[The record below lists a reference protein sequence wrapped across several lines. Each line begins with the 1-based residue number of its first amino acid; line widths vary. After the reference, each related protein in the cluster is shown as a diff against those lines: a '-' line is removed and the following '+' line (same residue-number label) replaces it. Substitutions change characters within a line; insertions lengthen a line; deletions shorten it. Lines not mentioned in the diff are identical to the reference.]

1 MSTTGRVSCSRFR
14 PSRTAVVLITAAV
27 PVALTTI
34 PASAQSPNSV
44 TVVVDTTAPGRT
56 VPADFLGLS
65 FEANLMHE
73 QWLAPGAGNVSK
85 LIANLGHGNLRFS
98 ANQVDNTAWTPDP
111 SSPLP
116 AWAKGQRVTPDDL
129 SRVGNLARD
138 TGWSV
143 DMGVNLAHFDP
154 AAAADQ
160 ARAAEDRIGSALRSV
175 QIGNEP
181 NFYVLA
187 SVTGGGQ
194 RKPYLPASYA
204 DDAHKYRDAIAAAAP
219 GVAVEGPDTAAG
231 GTGSPLAEAGMKA
244 ALVDPWLDSYIE
256 RFGTE
261 SRSLNQHYYPFVNT
275 ARLGLSG
282 GSSDAVGGQPTVDKL
297 LSQDTSDR
305 QTAFI
310 RSLVS
315 KAEKAGLQP
324 RLTETNSVAKEGL
337 PGVTNSFGGALWT
350 VDYLM
355 TAARE
360 GVTGVNLH
368 LQPNDC
374 ESYPVFCF
382 PDDAARAAGQARPN
396 PNYYAALAVSK
407 LVGGQIL
414 PTTVDSGGKRV
425 TALAVRMPDGTV
437 KVMVDNLDRGADAA
451 VTVKVKG
458 GSGTA
463 SAQRLTGGAPEST
476 IGTTFAGA
484 AVTPDGAFTPAASE
498 SVPAVDGAYRLD
510 AGAASAVL
518 LTAPAR

>member
-1 MSTTGRVSCSRFR
+1 MRYSRFL
-14 PSRTAVVLITAAV
+14 PSRAAAVLITAAI
-27 PVALTTI
+27 PMALTTM
-34 PASAQSPNSV
+34 PAAAQSRNPV
-44 TVVVDTTAPGRT
+44 TVVVDTSAPGRT
-56 VPADFLGLS
+56 IPSDFLGLS

-73 QWLAPGAGNVSK
+73 QWLAPDAGNVSK

-111 SSPLP
+111 AAPVP

-129 SRVGNLARD
+129 SRVGALARD
-138 TGWSV
+138 IGWSI

-160 ARAAEDRIGSALRSV
+160 ARVARDRIGSALRSV

-181 NFYVLA
+181 NFYVLS

-194 RKPYLPASYA
+194 RKPYLPTGYA
-204 DDAHKYRDAIAAAAP
+204 DDARKYRDAIAAAAP

-244 ALVDPWLDSYIE
+244 ALVDPWLDTYIQ
-256 RFGTE
+256 RFGSE

-275 ARLGLSG
+275 ERLGLSG
-282 GSSDAVGGQPTVDKL
+282 ASSDAVGGQPTVDTL
-297 LSQDTSDR
+297 MSQDTSDR
-305 QTAFI
+305 QTEFI
-310 RSLVS
+310 RSFVA
-315 KAEKAGLQP
+315 KAQQAGLQP
-324 RLTETNSVAKEGL
+324 RMTETNSVAKEGL
-337 PGVTNSFGGALWT
+337 PGVTNSLGGALWT

-360 GVTGVNLH
+360 GVNGVNLH

-374 ESYPVFCF
+374 TSYPVFCF

-407 LVGGQIL
+407 LVGGRIL

-425 TALAVRMPDGTV
+425 SALAVRMPDGTV
-437 KVMVDNLDRGADAA
+437 KVMIDNLDRGVDAA
-451 VTVKVKG
+451 VVVEIKG
-458 GSGTA
+458 ASGTA
-463 SAQRLTGGAPEST
+463 GVQRLTGGAPESIT
-476 IGTTFAGA
+476 GTTFAGA
-484 AVTPDGAFTPAASE
+484 AVAADGTFTPAASE
-498 SVPAVDGAYRLD
+498 SVPAAAGEYRVD

-518 LTAPAR
+518 LTAPAP